1 MAKIYSLIFAHY
13 LTINIDTAGYN
24 YLRTDF
30 DVRIRHRF
38 MLCFIVLED
47 VGVPNFLSKLFQ
59 FLFSKEYFFTL
70 NFRAILRN
78 LASRGS
84 TY

>member
-1 MAKIYSLIFAHY
+1 MAKIYFLNFCP
-13 LTINIDTAGYN
+13 LLNGDTAGYN
-24 YLRTDF
+24 YIRTYL
-30 DVRIRHRF
+30 DVRIRHRL

-47 VGVPNFLSKLFQ
+47 VGVPDFLSKLFH
-59 FLFSKEYFFTL
+59 FLFPKEYFFTL

-84 TY
+84 YY